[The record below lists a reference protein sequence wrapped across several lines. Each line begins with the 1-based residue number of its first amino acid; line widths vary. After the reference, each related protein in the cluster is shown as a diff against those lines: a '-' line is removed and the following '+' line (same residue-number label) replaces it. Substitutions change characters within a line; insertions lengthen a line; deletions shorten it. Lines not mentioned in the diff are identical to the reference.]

1 MNAIIVELIGT
12 LFFVYVILVTGNALA
27 IGAALAIAI
36 FLGGPI
42 SGGSF
47 NPAVTLIL
55 SAAGKIKANEVLP
68 YILAEVAGALAAFE
82 LYKRI
87 KL

>member
-55 SAAGKIKANEVLP
+55 SAAGKIKANDVLP
-68 YILAEVAGALAAFE
+68 YILAEIAGALAAFE
-82 LYKRI
+82 LYKRV

>member
-12 LFFVYVILVTGNALA
+12 LFFVYVILVTGNPLA

-47 NPAVTLIL
+47 NPAVTLML
-55 SAAGKIKANEVLP
+55 SAAGKIKANKVLP
-68 YILAEVAGALAAFE
+68 YILAEITGGLAAFE

-87 KL
+87 KS

>member
-12 LFFVYVILVTGNALA
+12 LFFVYVILVTGNPLA
-27 IGAALAIAI
+27 IGAALAIAV

-47 NPAVTLIL
+47 NPAVTLML

-68 YILAEVAGALAAFE
+68 YILAEIAGGLAAFE

-87 KL
+87 KS

>member
-12 LFFVYVILVTGNALA
+12 LFFVYVILVTGNPLA

-47 NPAVTLIL
+47 NPAVTLML
-55 SAAGKIKANEVLP
+55 SAAGKIKANKVLP
-68 YILAEVAGALAAFE
+68 YILAEIAGGLAAFE

-87 KL
+87 KS